1 MSVRLSPT
9 SEELDSVIAPG
20 GMHTYFRVASIG
32 RSSGANAVTD
42 LLLIC
47 RRCTVACP
55 LYDSREEVADSI
67 DDDLLTDR
75 LLKFV
80 DW

>member
-1 MSVRLSPT
+1 MASV
-9 SEELDSVIAPG
+9 
-20 GMHTYFRVASIG
+20 G

-55 LYDSREEVADSI
+55 LYDSREAEEIADSI
-67 DDDLLTDR
+67 DDDLLTEKKDR
-75 LLKFV
+75 LLIAIC
-80 DW
+80 